1 MEIGSQGD
9 ALGGVLRE
17 PMPRIPLDSASP
29 LVPVDSTQTISRADV
44 SPTVLPPSG
53 LSQILP
59 PIAVSAS
66 ALQAGTPKI
75 PLRLASNTAGITQL
89 LSIAM
94 QTTSP
99 IFVLLF
105 VRSDSSGTT
114 LPILVCNSVLLL
126 VMSMDITWVEFASH
140 C

>member
-1 MEIGSQGD
+1 
-9 ALGGVLRE
+9 
-17 PMPRIPLDSASP
+17 MPRIPLDSVSP
-29 LVPVDSTQTISRADV
+29 LAPLDSTQTISRADV

-66 ALQAGTPKI
+66 ALQAGTPRI
-75 PLRLASNTAGITQL
+75 PLRLASKTAGTTRL
-89 LSIAM
+89 PSIAM

-105 VRSDSSGTT
+105 VRSGSSGTI
-114 LPILVCNSVLLL
+114 LPILVCNSVLLPA
-126 VMSMDITWVEFASH
+126 MSMDITWVEFASH